1 VIRRSADG
9 GATWS
14 APASISSANTDWM
27 QVYNSGSSRYFNEG
41 QWCDMTSDGIGM
53 YTVWTDGRNGDSDVY
68 LSYIN
73 RRVGVT
79 DVTAPMATGYPGDL
93 VHVIRH
99 VQNFDTAQPFDII
112 VSPSTPFVSTS
123 LSSSNAHLDAGQ
135 TAAIDCA
142 FTIPLSMAPG
152 TTRLLIGYQSNLPP
166 YSTYVDDFG
175 SLTVL
180 APAGVGKG
188 PAVLALEPVAP
199 NPLRGQGTISY
210 SLSREGPVEL
220 SVYGIDGRLVR
231 SLASGTEAAGEHS
244 AAWDARDVA
253 GNAVGPG
260 AYFVVM
266 RAEGRSLTRRMVY
279 LR

>member
-1 VIRRSADG
+1 
-9 GATWS
+9 
-14 APASISSANTDWM
+14 M
-27 QVYNSGSSRYFNEG
+27 
-41 QWCDMTSDGIGM
+41 
-53 YTVWTDGRNGDSDVY
+53 
-68 LSYIN
+68 
-73 RRVGVT
+73 
-79 DVTAPMATGYPGDL
+79 
-93 VHVIRH
+93 
-99 VQNFDTAQPFDII
+99 
-112 VSPSTPFVSTS
+112 
-123 LSSSNAHLDAGQ
+123 
-135 TAAIDCA
+135 
-142 FTIPLSMAPG
+142 
-152 TTRLLIGYQSNLPP
+152 
-166 YSTYVDDFG
+166 DDFG